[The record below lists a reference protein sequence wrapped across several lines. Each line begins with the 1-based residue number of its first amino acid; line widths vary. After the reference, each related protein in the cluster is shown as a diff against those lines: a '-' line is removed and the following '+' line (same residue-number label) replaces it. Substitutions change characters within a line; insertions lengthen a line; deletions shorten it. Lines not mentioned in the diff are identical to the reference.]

1 MFRTIAMGWG
11 LRLVL
16 TSGLVAGTVAAQNA
30 PNDKKVAE
38 KAAAEASAVVAKV
51 QAEVKAKAEAE
62 AQANKTATAYRL
74 DFSVNE
80 MEDGKKINSRQYS
93 MNSRPGDGNE
103 IKIGTRVP
111 VEVKQGEF
119 QYLDVGTNIW
129 CRLRDEADMSMLGS
143 NVLLNVRAEL
153 SNFALP
159 DQQQAQQFHPVVRQL
174 KIEASTIAIPG
185 KSLVVGVVDDPNSKR
200 QFQLEVTVTKLR

>member
-1 MFRTIAMGWG
+1 MIGTQKEKLLM
-11 LRLVL
+11 LRKTALTAALTLMLVAAG
-16 TSGLVAGTVAAQNA
+16 TSGRASAQESSAARTA
-30 PNDKKVAE
+30 PEAE
-38 KAAAEASAVVAKV
+38 KVVS
-51 QAEVKAKAEAE
+51 
-62 AQANKTATAYRL
+62 AYRL

-80 MEDGKKINSRQYS
+80 MEDGKKINTRQYS

-129 CRLRDEADMSMLGS
+129 CRLRDQSDITSLGS

-159 DQQQAQQFHPVVRQL
+159 DQQAAQQFHPVVRQL
-174 KIEASTIAIPG
+174 KIDASTIAVPG
-185 KSLVVGVVDDPNSKR
+185 KTMLVGTVDDPNSKR
-200 QFQLEVTVTKLR
+200 QFQLEVTVSKLR